1 MRFLVCDTFG
11 HLSDTN
17 SSDNT
22 KPSSGSS
29 SVPKTFSL
37 ILFISIFG
45 SVCLD
50 VSLDIQ
56 PLSTKIKIS
65 ELSILRGVRT
75 LYPAMPLLITLSTSI
90 CLELSQVPLIKTLSH
105 FLEFSEKADASFF
118 KLFSNSEM
126 IFAFACPLSICH
138 IPKAKIQMQ
147 KK

>member
-1 MRFLVCDTFG
+1 MSIGSATKINDAKESLYSLLTTLRFLVCDTFG
-11 HLSDTN
+11 HFSDTN

-45 SVCLD
+45 RVCLD
-50 VSLDIQ
+50 ASLGIQ

-75 LYPAMPLLITLSTSI
+75 LYPAIPLLITLSTSI
-90 CLELSQVPLIKTLSH
+90 CLVLS
-105 FLEFSEKADASFF
+105 
-118 KLFSNSEM
+118 
-126 IFAFACPLSICH
+126 
-138 IPKAKIQMQ
+138 
-147 KK
+147 